1 VLRSSIPVGRLF
13 GAEIRLHLSFP
24 LLLIA
29 AILYSTIATQNPL
42 RGVGLWMA
50 LCVAVAAREIAR
62 AIAAVYAGMHVR
74 AVFLLPVG
82 GVMAL
87 TPPPGQS
94 EPAPWPSRIV
104 SAAGPIANFALGLVL
119 LAGAYAVDPHVSLLA
134 PPWISAAHVLRSFVW
149 CEFILGTVG
158 MLPVSTLTS
167 QRFLAGRRRR
177 EAGAAIQP
185 EAPAP
190 PAAVPAPET
199 VPAAAKPVKSGGF
212 TMPPLTLGS
221 VLALAMIIGGLVLQN
236 HLWLVM
242 LGFFMLLYSQITA
255 TPALTAGRAETILV
269 REVML
274 TEYTLLSTA
283 DTLRDALERTVHSL
297 QDVFPVVRGN
307 TLVGSVARATL
318 ANRLMI
324 EGDGYLQGVMTRTMQ
339 FAAPGEKLVDAL
351 RRSAALGASEFI
363 PVVEN
368 GAVLGILTPQSLS
381 RAVQQ
386 TAMMRTRDR
395 TGERELP

>member
-1 VLRSSIPVGRLF
+1 
-13 GAEIRLHLSFP
+13 
-24 LLLIA
+24 
-29 AILYSTIATQNPL
+29 
-42 RGVGLWMA
+42 
-50 LCVAVAAREIAR
+50 
-62 AIAAVYAGMHVR
+62 
-74 AVFLLPVG
+74 
-82 GVMAL
+82 
-87 TPPPGQS
+87 
-94 EPAPWPSRIV
+94 
-104 SAAGPIANFALGLVL
+104 
-119 LAGAYAVDPHVSLLA
+119 
-134 PPWISAAHVLRSFVW
+134 VW